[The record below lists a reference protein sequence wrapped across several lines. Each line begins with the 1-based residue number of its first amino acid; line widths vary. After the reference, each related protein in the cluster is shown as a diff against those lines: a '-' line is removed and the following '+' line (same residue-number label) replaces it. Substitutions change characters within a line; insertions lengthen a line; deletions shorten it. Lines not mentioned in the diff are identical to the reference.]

1 MSRVI
6 TQEQV
11 ADTQSLTDKEK
22 REGIKGDDDD
32 PVWVPLEKGFVEDDL
47 YYKSTVE
54 YINWSTD
61 SLQKSQRE

>member
-32 PVWVPLEKGFVEDDL
+32 PVWVPLEKGSSKTTFI
-47 YYKSTVE
+47 
-54 YINWSTD
+54 IN
-61 SLQKSQRE
+61 QP